1 MIWAEKTGGRKVVR
15 LPTEAHKDN
24 MGRKSRQTEEE
35 RSNHERHRGMRGKK
49 KQICRSKYIK
59 ALYGVLL
66 ANNFVLYYNDNN
78 SE

>member
-1 MIWAEKTGGRKVVR
+1 
-15 LPTEAHKDN
+15 L
-24 MGRKSRQTEEE
+24 GRKSRQTEEE
-35 RSNHERHRGMRGKK
+35 RSDHERHRGMRGKK
-49 KQICRSKYIK
+49 KQICRSKYRK